1 MNVTHNL
8 FNTGIIIHLPS
19 GHVMSF
25 TVHSYK
31 LNQFLFW
38 ISSVIL
44 IHKLELK
51 KKNKQEGNPL
61 YVRKFKINS
70 KRRFCTFSSLEAGAP
85 YFKLILIRN
94 WARGSRTGW
103 RTKEK
108 VAFGGMK
115 SDNVGKW
122 RKYGKLCSMYF
133 IRLLCEVVLEHEQL
147 WVNDRPS
154 VGSIFSK
161 REIIHCANN
170 TQLSLIK
177 NDYLTLSQWRL
188 VTQVLLFRILW
199 RLIVTVNRKCR
210 QIPHKFASLPRVFI
224 ASIIIGKQTSPF
236 RSL

>member
-1 MNVTHNL
+1 M
-8 FNTGIIIHLPS
+8 
-19 GHVMSF
+19 
-25 TVHSYK
+25 
-31 LNQFLFW
+31 
-38 ISSVIL
+38 
-44 IHKLELK
+44 
-51 KKNKQEGNPL
+51 
-61 YVRKFKINS
+61 RKFKINS

-85 YFKLILIRN
+85 YFKLILIHN

-122 RKYGKLCSMYF
+122 RKYGKLRNCVLRMSFYF
-133 IRLLCEVVLEHEQL
+133 FVKKKKIR
-147 WVNDRPS
+147 
-154 VGSIFSK
+154 
-161 REIIHCANN
+161 CANN

-224 ASIIIGKQTSPF
+224 ASIIIGKQTSHF